1 MARFYALLAVWVW
14 ITHLNSTI
22 FQVELVLKQFFGV
35 VLTFHL
41 EELLRLWV
49 RAVELFWCGM

>member
-1 MARFYALLAVWVW
+1 MARFYTLLAVWVK

-35 VLTFHL
+35 VLAFHL

-49 RAVELFWCGM
+49 SAVEFIWCGM